1 MTNERIIW
9 DKLIAAGLH
18 AAGAAGLMGNLKA
31 ESNLEPQN
39 LQNTFER
46 KLGYTD
52 ATYTAAV
59 DSGKYTNFAHD
70 AAGYGLAQWTYHTRK
85 AALLAFAKERGT
97 SIGNLG
103 MQLDFLVQELRGSY
117 PAVWAV
123 LCTTADVKAASDVV
137 LLQFER
143 PADMSER
150 VKTVRASFGAEIF
163 ARFKNTPGEGVSGG
177 GGEVLPNPPMPGP
190 ETPQE
195 IITGEICIGGVWF
208 DVTGV
213 RR

>member
-1 MTNERIIW
+1 MTNERLIW
-9 DKLIAAGLH
+9 DKLLAAGLSVF
-18 AAGAAGLMGNLKA
+18 GVAGLMGNLKA

-46 KLGYTD
+46 KLGMSD
-52 ATYTAAV
+52 AVYTAAV
-59 DSGKYTNFAHD
+59 DAGSYANFVHD
-70 AAGYGLAQWTYHTRK
+70 GAGYGLAQWTYHTRK

-97 SIGNLG
+97 SIGDLG
-103 MQLDFLVQELRGSY
+103 MQLDFLVQEMRGSY
-117 PAVWAV
+117 PAVWAA
-123 LCTTADVKAASDVV
+123 LCMAQDVRAASDVV

-150 VKTVRASFGAEIF
+150 VKSVRASFGAEIY
-163 ARFKNTPGEGVSGG
+163 ARLKNTP
-177 GGEVLPNPPMPGP
+177 GEVLPNPPMPEP

-195 IITGEICIGGVWF
+195 IITGELCIGGVWF